1 MQGAG
6 VTAMDGWHF
15 ALYAFAVYL
24 AVRTLIGLMGA
35 HEQDL
40 RRTVAAESAARQKS
54 AAKVPD
60 AG

>member
-1 MQGAG
+1 
-6 VTAMDGWHF
+6 MDGWHF

-24 AVRTLIGLMGA
+24 AVRILVGLMKV

-40 RRTVAAESAARQKS
+40 RHRLAAEAASREKP
-54 AAKVPD
+54 AAKMPE